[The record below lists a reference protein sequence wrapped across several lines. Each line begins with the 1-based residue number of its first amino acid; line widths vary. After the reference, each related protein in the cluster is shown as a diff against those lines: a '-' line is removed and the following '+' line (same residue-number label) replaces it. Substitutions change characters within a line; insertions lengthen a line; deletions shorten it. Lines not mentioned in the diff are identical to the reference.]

1 MIKYRLDKLS
11 PSTPIFST
19 IGLLFL
25 KLSFMLLFSS
35 ETISGS
41 VTPVTQPSP
50 RPSRGSIHIAVDN
63 LVIVDY
69 KVMPHCSPQ
78 ECPRRRYC
86 TDCWLHL
93 LVTIQT
99 GLPSASFRA
108 RLIDMTEIQ
117 TASHKHLF
125 NHTTCIYRDCF
136 LTKRRIISHLVQA
149 VHPRHLTRQ

>member
-19 IGLLFL
+19 IGLFFL
-25 KLSFMLLFSS
+25 KQSFMLLFSS

-78 ECPRRRYC
+78 ECPRQRYC
-86 TDCWLHL
+86 TDC
-93 LVTIQT
+93 
-99 GLPSASFRA
+99 
-108 RLIDMTEIQ
+108 
-117 TASHKHLF
+117 
-125 NHTTCIYRDCF
+125 
-136 LTKRRIISHLVQA
+136 
-149 VHPRHLTRQ
+149 